1 MAERLRMSREKREY
15 PDRPYVG
22 VGVIVFRDHE
32 VLLIQ
37 RNKEPNK
44 GQWSIP
50 GGRQMLG
57 ETAAEAARRELQEE
71 TGVKVDRFLL
81 VDVVDAIIPDVE
93 GKIKYHYTL
102 VDYMGQWQSG
112 ESRPGHDA
120 KEVRWVRLNELSSY
134 SLMEKTISIIQK
146 AATINT

>member
-1 MAERLRMSREKREY
+1 MTKEKREY

-22 VGVIVFRDHE
+22 VGVIVFRDQE
-32 VLLIQ
+32 VLMVK

-50 GGRQMLG
+50 GRRQMIG
-57 ETAAEAARRELQEE
+57 ETVAEAAQRELLEE
-71 TGVKVDRFLL
+71 TGVKVDQLLL

-102 VDYMGQWQSG
+102 VDYMGQWKSG
-112 ESRPGHDA
+112 ESSPGDDA
-120 KEVRWVRLNELSSY
+120 QEVRWVRLNEISSY
-134 SLMEKTISIIQK
+134 SLLEKTTNIIQK

>member
-1 MAERLRMSREKREY
+1 MSREKREY

-22 VGVIVFRDHE
+22 VGVIVFRDKE
-32 VLLIQ
+32 VLLVQ

-50 GGRQMLG
+50 GGSQLLG
-57 ETAAEAARRELQEE
+57 ETASEAAQRELLEE
-71 TGVKVDRFLL
+71 TGVKVDRLFL
-81 VDVVDAIIPDVE
+81 VDVVDAIIPGVE

-112 ESRPGHDA
+112 ESRPGDDA

-134 SLMEKTISIIQK
+134 SLREKTMKIIQK
-146 AATINT
+146 AAAMNT

>member
-1 MAERLRMSREKREY
+1 MSIEKREY

-22 VGVIVFRDHE
+22 VGVIVFRDHK
-32 VLLIQ
+32 VLLVK

-44 GQWSIP
+44 GHWSIP

-57 ETAAEAARRELQEE
+57 ETAAEAAKRELLEE
-71 TGVKVDRFLL
+71 TGVEVDQLSL

-102 VDYMGQWQSG
+102 VDFMGHWQSG
-112 ESRPGHDA
+112 ESRPGDDA
-120 KEVRWVRLNELSSY
+120 QAVMWVHLNELSSF
-134 SLMEKTISIIQK
+134 SILDKTMNIIQK
-146 AATINT
+146 AQGMNT

>member
-1 MAERLRMSREKREY
+1 MNDKREY
-15 PDRPYVG
+15 PNSPYVG

-32 VLLIQ
+32 VLLVK
-37 RNKEPNK
+37 RKKDPNK

-50 GGRQMLG
+50 GGRQMIG
-57 ETAAEAARRELQEE
+57 ETATEAAQRELLEE
-71 TGVKVDRFLL
+71 TGVKVDQLLL

-112 ESRPGHDA
+112 ESRPGDDA
-120 KEVRWVRLNELSSY
+120 QEVRWVRLNEISSY
-134 SLMEKTISIIQK
+134 SLLEKTVLIIQK
-146 AATINT
+146 ATAMKT

>member
-1 MAERLRMSREKREY
+1 MTKEKREY

-22 VGVIVFRDHE
+22 VGVIVFRDQE
-32 VLLIQ
+32 VLLVK

-50 GGRQMLG
+50 GGRQMIG
-57 ETAAEAARRELQEE
+57 ETAAEGAHRELLEE
-71 TGVKVDRFLL
+71 TGVNVDRLLL
-81 VDVVDAIIPDVE
+81 VDVVDAIIPDIE

-112 ESRPGHDA
+112 ESQPGDDA
-120 KEVRWVRLNELSSY
+120 QEVRWVRMNVLSSY
-134 SLMEKTISIIQK
+134 SVLEKTMNIIQK
-146 AATINT
+146 AVAMNT

>member
-1 MAERLRMSREKREY
+1 MSREKREY

-22 VGVIVFRDHE
+22 VGVIVFRDKE

-57 ETAAEAARRELQEE
+57 ETAAEAARRELLEE
-71 TGVKVDRFLL
+71 TGVKVDRLLL

-102 VDYMGQWQSG
+102 VDYMGRWQSG
-112 ESRPGHDA
+112 NSRPGDDA
-120 KEVRWVRLNELSSY
+120 QEVRWVSLNELSSF
-134 SLMEKTISIIQK
+134 SLLEKTMNIIQK
-146 AATINT
+146 ATAMKT

>member
-1 MAERLRMSREKREY
+1 MTRENREY

-22 VGVIVFRDHE
+22 VGVIVFRDQE
-32 VLLIQ
+32 VLLVK

-50 GGRQMLG
+50 GGRQMIG
-57 ETAAEAARRELQEE
+57 ETATEAAQRELLEE
-71 TGVKVDRFLL
+71 TGLKVDQLLL

-102 VDYMGQWQSG
+102 VDYMGQWLSG
-112 ESRPGHDA
+112 ESRPGDDA
-120 KEVRWVRLNELSSY
+120 QEVRSVLLNEISAY
-134 SLMEKTISIIQK
+134 SLLEKTMNIIQR
-146 AATINT
+146 AAAINT

>member
-1 MAERLRMSREKREY
+1 MTKEKREY

-22 VGVIVFRDHE
+22 VGMIVFRDQE
-32 VLLIQ
+32 VLLVK

-50 GGRQMLG
+50 GGKQMIG
-57 ETAAEAARRELQEE
+57 ETVAEAAQRELLEE
-71 TGVKVDRFLL
+71 TGVKVDSLLL
-81 VDVVDAIIPDVE
+81 VDVVDSIIPDAE
-93 GKIKYHYTL
+93 KKIKYHYTL

-112 ESRPGHDA
+112 KSRPGDDA

-134 SLMEKTISIIQK
+134 SLLEKTITIIQK
-146 AATINT
+146 ATTKNS

>member
-1 MAERLRMSREKREY
+1 MSREKREY

-22 VGVIVFRDHE
+22 VGVIVFRDKE
-32 VLLIQ
+32 VLLVQ

-50 GGRQMLG
+50 GGSQLLG
-57 ETAAEAARRELQEE
+57 ETASEAARRELLEE
-71 TGVKVDRFLL
+71 TGVKIDRLFL
-81 VDVVDAIIPDVE
+81 VDVVDAIIPGVE

-112 ESRPGHDA
+112 ESRPGDDA

-134 SLMEKTISIIQK
+134 SLLEKTMKIIQK
-146 AATINT
+146 AAAMNT

>member
-1 MAERLRMSREKREY
+1 MSREKREY
-15 PDRPYVG
+15 PYRPYVG

-57 ETAAEAARRELQEE
+57 ETAAEAARRELLEE
-71 TGVKVDRFLL
+71 TGVKVDRLLL

-102 VDYMGQWQSG
+102 VDYMGQLQSG
-112 ESRPGHDA
+112 ECRPGDDA

-134 SLMEKTISIIQK
+134 SLLEKTMNIIQK
-146 AATINT
+146 AAAMNT

>member
-1 MAERLRMSREKREY
+1 MSRKKREY

-22 VGVIVFRDHE
+22 VGVIVFRDQE
-32 VLLIQ
+32 VLLVK

-50 GGRQMLG
+50 GGKQMIG
-57 ETAAEAARRELQEE
+57 ETVAEAAQRELLEE
-71 TGVKVDRFLL
+71 TGVQVDQLLL

-112 ESRPGHDA
+112 ESRPGDDA
-120 KEVRWVRLNELSSY
+120 QEVRWVCLNKIDSF
-134 SLMEKTISIIQK
+134 SLLEKTIDIIHK
-146 AATINT
+146 AFAMKT

>member
-1 MAERLRMSREKREY
+1 MSREKREY

-22 VGVIVFRDHE
+22 VGVIVFRDKE
-32 VLLIQ
+32 VLLVQ

-50 GGRQMLG
+50 GGSQLLG
-57 ETAAEAARRELQEE
+57 ETASEAAQRELLEE
-71 TGVKVDRFLL
+71 TGVKVDRLFL
-81 VDVVDAIIPDVE
+81 VDVVDAIIPGVE

-112 ESRPGHDA
+112 ESRPGDDA

-134 SLMEKTISIIQK
+134 SLLVKTMKIIQK
-146 AATINT
+146 AAVMNT

>member
-1 MAERLRMSREKREY
+1 MSREKREY

-57 ETAAEAARRELQEE
+57 ETAAEAARRELLEE
-71 TGVKVDRFLL
+71 TGVNIERLLL
-81 VDVVDAIIPDVE
+81 VDVVDAIIPDLE

-112 ESRPGHDA
+112 ESRPGDA
-120 KEVRWVRLNELSSY
+120 AQEVRWVRLNELSSY
-134 SLMEKTISIIQK
+134 SLLEKTMNIIHK
-146 AATINT
+146 AAAINT

>member
-1 MAERLRMSREKREY
+1 MNMEKREY

-32 VLLIQ
+32 VLLIK

-50 GGRQMLG
+50 GGRQIIG
-57 ETAAEAARRELQEE
+57 ETLEQAAQRELLEE
-71 TGVKVDRFLL
+71 TGVNVERLLL
-81 VDVVDAIIPDVE
+81 VDVVDAIIPDIE

-102 VDYMGQWQSG
+102 IDYMGHWQSG
-112 ESRPGHDA
+112 EPHAGDDA
-120 KEVRWVRLNELSSY
+120 LDVKWVYFKELSSY
-134 SLMEKTISIIQK
+134 SLQEKTIKIIQK
-146 AATINT
+146 AFAMIISNEKI

>member
-1 MAERLRMSREKREY
+1 MSREKREY

-22 VGVIVFRDHE
+22 VGVIVFRDKE
-32 VLLIQ
+32 VLLVQ

-50 GGRQMLG
+50 GGSQLLG
-57 ETAAEAARRELQEE
+57 ETASEAAQRELLEE
-71 TGVKVDRFLL
+71 TGVKVDRLFL
-81 VDVVDAIIPDVE
+81 VDVVDAIIPGVE

-112 ESRPGHDA
+112 ESRPGDDT

-134 SLMEKTISIIQK
+134 SLLEKTMKIVQK
-146 AATINT
+146 AATMNT